1 MENTN
6 NIKRSTRYLIP
17 CTHAD
22 QFQKTQKGALLV
34 GLIIVM
40 LIFSILSGAM
50 VYLFSSSTIGAAF
63 ANSSQRAYYAAEAGA
78 RYVIAQYRHTTPQ
91 MTTAQF
97 AALSGTITLPNNNGK
112 AEVTI
117 TDSMSGVT
125 VDPTTTSAETKSL
138 DVGGTLTVN
147 DATNFPAKNGFFKI
161 AGYPSITFRYKTRT
175 GNQLQ
180 LVTGQG
186 STTVN
191 VITGTTVT
199 APKGQVSIISKGFY
213 PSDSLT
219 SRTIEYGWL
228 LSGGQQG
235 GKKQFH
241 DQFTTND
248 DNWNTAQGLGS
259 HEVSGEAMNV
269 TPAVPPA
276 SGSNYTCWR
285 DGNSLWAINTWK
297 DTDELLKQAW
307 NDAGGCSSYD
317 VQVKVS
323 NTEHYWMAGLGFRF
337 RYPNSS
343 DAYTYG
349 VSFIRHRLWGW
360 IWWTT
365 YYDDIHPD
373 LRIPETLPTGFFGTS
388 YTDPYIVLWQRT
400 GSGVGCAGAFKIIA
414 YRKITAADNLTTG
427 TGSSMRLKDWS
438 TLMVRLIEGYELQ
451 FTSGLVDATGKH
463 IKYGDILQNQTGT
476 KTAQVIGTPILTSN
490 WGIANS
496 TTAAGRLVLT
506 NVTGGGFTNGESLYI
521 SGNTATAYA
530 VAAAA
535 QATTRAN
542 YIMLY
547 YGDNA
552 SGSGDSDPPALL
564 FQANNVRKGN
574 PRGTVNWPP
583 DDWTDRANANDYL
596 SLIRWIDGNLGGNI
610 APTLTAGNWSY
621 PTGYWQIVTSGPN
634 APYLEKYDKGN
645 DPAQPATPLDITI
658 GQTYQLSFTI
668 FDGNWSGGGAGS
680 KECSYWLGGKNVDDN
695 GNTMVI
701 DHDGSYTNIITAST
715 NGNLIFDPKNL
726 LEFKISQISVRPVN
740 YIDTTPDSQ
749 GQAASLVQSLTST
762 TDLYHSIIKTAALIS
777 PAWTD
782 STSSFTPLDQISL
795 ITASSAGAAT
805 SYDDFAVQ
813 VDAKSGGTFVPPIQ
827 Q

>member
-22 QFQKTQKGALLV
+22 QFQKTQKGALLI

-147 DATNFPAKNGFFKI
+147 DATNFPLKNGFFKI
-161 AGYPSITFRYKTRT
+161 DGYPSITFRYKTRN

-186 STTVN
+186 STTVS
-191 VITGTTVT
+191 VTTGTTVT
-199 APKGQVSIISKGFY
+199 APKGQVSIVSRGFY

-228 LSGGQQG
+228 LSSEQQA

-241 DQFTTND
+241 DQFNND

-259 HEVSGEAMNV
+259 HEVSGGAMNV

-276 SGSNYTCWR
+276 SGTNYTCWR

-297 DTDELLKQAW
+297 DTEELLKQAW
-307 NDAGGCSSYD
+307 NDAGGSLSYD

-323 NTEHYWMAGLGFRF
+323 NTEPYWMAGLGFRF

-343 DAYTYG
+343 DVYTYG
-349 VSFIRHRLWGW
+349 VSFIRHRLRRGFLDFTWS
-360 IWWTT
+360 
-365 YYDDIHPD
+365 YDDNIHPD
-373 LRIPETLPTGFFGTS
+373 LRIPEPLPPIQFLVFTA

-400 GSGVGCAGAFKIIA
+400 GSGVGCAGDFKIIA

-451 FTSGLVDATGKH
+451 FNSGLVDATGKH

-476 KTAQVIGTPILTSN
+476 KIAQVIGTPILTSN

-506 NVTGGGFTNGESLYI
+506 NVTGGEFTNGESLSI
-521 SGNTATAYA
+521 SGNTTTVYA

-535 QATTRAN
+535 QATTKAN

-547 YGDNA
+547 YGDTA
-552 SGSGDSDPPALL
+552 VGSGDSDPPALL

-596 SLIRWIDGNLGGNI
+596 SLIRWIDY
-610 APTLTAGNWSY
+610 S
-621 PTGYWQIVTSGPN
+621 
-634 APYLEKYDKGN
+634 
-645 DPAQPATPLDITI
+645 
-658 GQTYQLSFTI
+658 
-668 FDGNWSGGGAGS
+668 
-680 KECSYWLGGKNVDDN
+680 
-695 GNTMVI
+695 
-701 DHDGSYTNIITAST
+701 
-715 NGNLIFDPKNL
+715 
-726 LEFKISQISVRPVN
+726 
-740 YIDTTPDSQ
+740 TTPDSQ

-762 TDLYHSIIKTAALIS
+762 ADLYHSIIKTAALIS

-782 STSSFTPLDQISL
+782 STSPFTPLDQISL
-795 ITASSAGAAT
+795 ITAGSAGAAT

>member
-17 CTHAD
+17 CTHTD

-78 RYVIAQYRHTTPQ
+78 RYMIAQYRHTTPQ

-112 AEVTI
+112 AEVNI

-125 VDPTTTSAETKSL
+125 VDPMTTSAETKSL

-147 DATNFPAKNGFFKI
+147 DATNFPLKNGFFKI
-161 AGYPSITFRYKTRT
+161 AGYPSITFRYKTRN

-186 STTVN
+186 STTVS
-191 VITGTTVT
+191 VTAGTTVT
-199 APKGQVSIISKGFY
+199 APKGQVSIVSKGFY

-228 LSGGQQG
+228 LSSEQQA

-241 DQFTTND
+241 DQFNND

-259 HEVSGEAMNV
+259 HEVSGGAMNV

-276 SGSNYTCWR
+276 SGTNYTCWR

-297 DTDELLKQAW
+297 DTEELLKQAW
-307 NDAGGCSSYD
+307 NDAGGSLSYD

-323 NTEHYWMAGLGFRF
+323 NTEPYWMAGLGFRF

-349 VSFIRHRLWGW
+349 VSFIRHRLFGVV
-360 IWWTT
+360 IWTF
-365 YYDDIHPD
+365 YADDIHPD
-373 LRIPETLPTGFFGTS
+373 LRIPEPLPTGIGYI

-400 GSGVGCAGAFKIIA
+400 GSGVGCAGDFKIIA

-451 FTSGLVDATGKH
+451 FNSGLVDATGKH

-496 TTAAGRLVLT
+496 TNAAGRLVLT

-521 SGNTATAYA
+521 SGNTTTVYA

-535 QATTRAN
+535 QATTKAN

-547 YGDNA
+547 YGDTA
-552 SGSGDSDPPALL
+552 VGSGDSDPPALL

-596 SLIRWIDGNLGGNI
+596 SLIRWIDGNLGANI
-610 APTLTAGNWSY
+610 APSLTAGNWSY
-621 PTGYWQIVTSGPN
+621 LASEWRIVSVGAN
-634 APYLEKYDKGN
+634 APYLEKYAKGN
-645 DPAQPATPLDITI
+645 TAAETAQPLNVIS
-658 GQTYQLSFTI
+658 GNQYQISFTI
-668 FDGNWSGGGAGS
+668 FEGNWSGGGTGA
-680 KECSYWLGGKNVDDN
+680 KECNYYLGSNNVDDN
-695 GNTMVI
+695 GNTMI
-701 DHDGSYTNIITAST
+701 ITHDGTYTTIVTAAET
-715 NGNLIFDPKNL
+715 GAKLRFDPKNL
-726 LEFKISQISVRPVN
+726 LEFKISQITVRPVN
-740 YIDTTPDSQ
+740 YIETTPDSQ
-749 GQAASLVQSLTST
+749 GQAASLVQSLTSA

-777 PAWTD
+777 PSWTD
-782 STSSFTPLDQISL
+782 STSPFTPLDQISL
-795 ITASSAGAAT
+795 ITASSAGAST